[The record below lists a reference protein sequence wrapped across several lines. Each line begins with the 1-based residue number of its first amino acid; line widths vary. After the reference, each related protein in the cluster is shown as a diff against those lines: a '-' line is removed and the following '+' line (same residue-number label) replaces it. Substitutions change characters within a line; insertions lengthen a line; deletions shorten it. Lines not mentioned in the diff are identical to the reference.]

1 MSVIRSGLI
10 LTLALGTACA
20 PTSQQQSNRALRAVD
35 PSEPGAVFLAE
46 IVESRPKIVQ
56 CPPARYPEA
65 ARQAGIRGEVVVELI
80 VDTLGRPESASVR
93 AIESPHDSLSVAA
106 QESVL
111 GCTFVPGRVQ
121 NRPVRVLVHVP
132 VKFEPK

>member
-1 MSVIRSGLI
+1 
-10 LTLALGTACA
+10 
-20 PTSQQQSNRALRAVD
+20 
-35 PSEPGAVFLAE
+35 
-46 IVESRPKIVQ
+46 
-56 CPPARYPEA
+56 
-65 ARQAGIRGEVVVELI
+65 VVELI
-80 VDTLGRPESASVR
+80 VDTLGRPEPASVR